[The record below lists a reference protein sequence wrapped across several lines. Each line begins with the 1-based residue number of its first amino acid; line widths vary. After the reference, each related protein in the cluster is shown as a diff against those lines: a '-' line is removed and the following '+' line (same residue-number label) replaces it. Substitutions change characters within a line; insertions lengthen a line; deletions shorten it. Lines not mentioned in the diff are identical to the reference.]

1 MIRALIAGRTRVH
14 GEALAA
20 ALSQGRRVHVVA
32 TTSHPREVLTLL
44 SDVTP
49 DIVLVDFATPEAVRI
64 VADITRRTPHV
75 RVVAITLG
83 ETEAEVIQLAEA
95 GVAGYV
101 LPDGSLDD
109 LIIAVESAVRGE
121 LYCPP
126 RVAFTLLRRVSAIAA
141 ELTDAGQEATHSPLG
156 TLTGRERE
164 ILDLVDDGM
173 TNKAIAGRLVIE
185 LPTVKNHVHNI
196 LKKLHV
202 HRRID
207 ASAWYRRGGFHL
219 KLEPQQYSPGGSK
232 QKPHRESRGEA

>member
-1 MIRALIAGRTRVH
+1 MIRALIAGRSRVH
-14 GEALAA
+14 SEALAA
-20 ALSQGRRVHVVA
+20 ALSQGRRVQVVA
-32 TTSHPREVLTLL
+32 TTSQPREVLALL
-44 SDVTP
+44 GDVTP

-64 VADITRRTPHV
+64 VADIRRRIPKV

-126 RVAFTLLRRVSAIAA
+126 RLAFTLLRRVSAIAA
-141 ELTDAGQEATHSPLG
+141 ELRDIGQEATHSPLG
-156 TLTGRERE
+156 ALTGRERQ

-173 TNKAIAGRLVIE
+173 TNKVIAGRLVIE
-185 LPTVKNHVHNI
+185 LATVKNHVHNI
-196 LKKLHV
+196 LRKLHV

-219 KLEPQQYSPGGSK
+219 KLEPRQYSPGGSK